1 MSIEHFSNVLVLA
14 PHTDDGEFGCGGTMA
29 RLIESGVKVT
39 YAAFTTAAKSVPEGF
54 PKDVLKHEVRAA
66 TGVLG
71 IPESRPQGLRLRGP
85 HLPDRCARTS
95 SRR

>member
-1 MSIEHFSNVLVLA
+1 
-14 PHTDDGEFGCGGTMA
+14 MA
-29 RLIESGVKVT
+29 RLIENGIRVT
-39 YAAFTTAAKSVPEGF
+39 CAAFSTAAKSVPEGF

-71 IPESRPQGLRLRGP
+71 IPEATSRSTTSRSARSRPSG
-85 HLPDRCARTS
+85 RTS

>member
-1 MSIEHFSNVLVLA
+1 MSIERFDNVLVLA

-29 RLIESGVKVT
+29 RLIENGVKVT
-39 YAAFTTAAKSVPEGF
+39 YAAFSTAAKSVPDGF

-71 IPESRPQGLRLRGP
+71 IPRPTSRCTTSRCAPSRPCG
-85 HLPDRCARTS
+85 RTS
-95 SRR
+95 SKR